1 MQVSTAAIFYCVEKS
16 EWGIK
21 WGGGADSR
29 EFLKQVFFFKGLG
42 WKNRRKKKKGLIVRR
57 MRG

>member
-42 WKNRRKKKKGLIVRR
+42 WKNRRKKKRR
-57 MRG
+57 G